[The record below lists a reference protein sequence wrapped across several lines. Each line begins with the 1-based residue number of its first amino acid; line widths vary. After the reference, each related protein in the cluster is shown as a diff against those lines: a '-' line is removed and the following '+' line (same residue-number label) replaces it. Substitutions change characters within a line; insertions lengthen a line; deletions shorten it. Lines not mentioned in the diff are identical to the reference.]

1 MLAAENFNKRHI
13 LYRFIFLEKKNLHDL
28 S

>member
-13 LYRFIFLEKKNLHDL
+13 LYSFIFLEKILHAL